1 MLGEREFTTEEIA
14 QICGVS
20 RPAVV
25 EWITRGLLPARLTEG
40 GHRRV
45 GRGALAE
52 FLKKQGYAMPREVE
66 REKPLVFAIDDEPI
80 WRATI
85 ASHLDP
91 DFEVETFP
99 QGAEVL
105 LAAGARRPDIVVTD
119 VRMPGMDGTQLIESL
134 RRAPVLS
141 ETLVVALTA
150 FEEEISAAKRS
161 GAHLAIS
168 KARAAELHDALIKL
182 LSENQRR
189 TAVAEA

>member
-45 GRGALAE
+45 GRGVLAD
-52 FLKKQGYAMPREVE
+52 FLQKQNYPMPREVA
-66 REKPLVFAIDDEPI
+66 RTKPLVFAIDDDPI

-85 ASHLDP
+85 ESQLDA

-105 LAAGARRPDIVVTD
+105 LAAGARCPDIVVTD
-119 VRMPGMDGTQLIESL
+119 LRMPGVDGAQLIESL
-134 RRAPVLS
+134 RGAAALAD
-141 ETLVVALTA
+141 TLVVALTP
-150 FEEEISAAKRS
+150 FEEEVYAARRL
-161 GAHLAIS
+161 GAHLALAKS
-168 KARAAELHDALIKL
+168 RATNLHEALIKL
-182 LSENQRR
+182 LTENQRR
-189 TAVAEA
+189 QMTAQA